1 MTVIIVDDEKEACYN
16 LSNILLEFVDP
27 GINIAGIANS
37 TIEAEALINKFQ
49 PDAVFLD
56 IEMPNENAFQFLER
70 ISPVPFNVIFVTA
83 YDEYALKAFK
93 LNAIDYI
100 LKPISI
106 SELTIA
112 VAKAKEQLEVKKILS
127 EKGPT
132 YNQISQMASGNA
144 RPENIVLKDNNNLDV
159 VAFKDL
165 IYIEAMGSYSKI
177 YFLKDGIEKNVI
189 MSKAIAEYEE
199 VLPTQSFFR
208 VHKTFLVNCRFIAS
222 ILKENAYMLMLKN
235 KLTIPI
241 SRRKY
246 TPLMQHLKI
255 NGLA

>member
-16 LSNILLEFVDP
+16 LSSILLEFVDP
-27 GINIAGIANS
+27 GINIVGIANN
-37 TIEAEALINKFQ
+37 TIEAETLINKFQ

-106 SELTIA
+106 SELTVA
-112 VAKAKEQLEVKKILS
+112 VAKVKEQLEVKRLLS
-127 EKGPT
+127 ENT
-132 YNQISQMASGNA
+132 SYSQVSQMVSGATN
-144 RPENIVLKDNNNLDV
+144 PENIVLKDNTNLDV
-159 VAFKDL
+159 VAFNDL
-165 IYIEAMGSYSKI
+165 MFIEAMGSYSKI

-199 VLPTQSFFR
+199 MLPEELFFR
-208 VHKTFLVNCRFIAS
+208 VHKTFLVNCKYIAS
-222 ILKENAYMLMLKN
+222 ILKDNSYMLMLKN

-246 TPLMQHLKI
+246 VPLMQHLK
-255 NGLA
+255 NSGLA